1 MKLFLTKEEQKL
13 LHRNKSDLRIQF
25 YRGSGPGGQNK
36 NKRDTACRITDLVTG
51 IQATAEEYRTQLAN
65 RVAAKERLVQKML
78 SHYRKKSLEERRNKA
93 ADHEVRVYKE
103 KSGTVKC
110 QYTNQEYRYKDVLDG
125 KELPNIIR
133 NILLT
138 EGSKEC

>member
-1 MKLFLTKEEQKL
+1 MKLRLTKKEQKL
-13 LHRNKSDLRIQF
+13 LHRNKSDLQIQF

-51 IQATAEEYRTQLAN
+51 IAATAEEHRTQLAN
-65 RVAAKERLVQKML
+65 RVAAKERLVHKML
-78 SHYRKKSLEERRNKA
+78 EHYRKKDLEERRNKA
-93 ADHEVRVYKE
+93 ADREVRVYKE

-110 QYTNQEYRYKDVLDG
+110 HYTNQEYRYKDVLDG
-125 KELPNIIR
+125 KELPKIIQ

-138 EGSKEC
+138 EGQEQC